1 MASVKVAV
9 RVRPFNQREIN
20 MGAQGIIEMEGKKT
34 KIYNI
39 KASSVS
45 GEGERRNRVK
55 DFSFDFSYWSLDDR
69 SRHYASQEMVFKD
82 LGTDVLKAAFEG
94 YNACIFAYGQ
104 TGSGKTY
111 SMMGSPN
118 NQGLIPRICEGL
130 FSGMH
135 NSEGNGPSYR
145 TEVSFLE
152 IYNERVRDLL
162 RPPMKGRPVHSLKV
176 REHPK
181 EGPYVQDLTRHLV
194 SDYAAI
200 EHLMEQG
207 NAHRVTASTG
217 MNDTSS
223 RSHAIFTIN
232 FTQAKFDHDMPCE
245 TESKI
250 NLVDLAGSERAD
262 ATGLTGER
270 LKEGANINKSL
281 VTLGTVISALADAST
296 AHQNSSH
303 HHKFIPYRDSVLTWL
318 LKDSLGGNSK
328 TIMIA
333 TISPADVNY
342 AETLS
347 TLRYANRAK
356 NIINKPT
363 VNEDPN
369 VKLIRQLR
377 AQIDA
382 LKNMISPELLGE
394 AEMAAAKKLSENEA
408 RVTELTDKW
417 KDRWKETQ
425 KILEEREMKLQQ
437 EGVGIKMDS
446 VLPHLVLVNDD
457 LLSTGIVVYH
467 LKEGLTTVGLAENP
481 KKQDIVISGPDT
493 EQSHCIFEHNKGS
506 VTLNPLES
514 LCSVNGNS
522 VVKPTRLF
530 QGDVI
535 VLGTSNVFRFNH
547 PREAA
552 ELREKRKEV
561 GRSSLGSSSSL
572 AWSTKFRSETDL
584 VFRRGNGT
592 DEESLT
598 RQLEEARN
606 ELEKQKQLEALRIEE
621 ARADFALQIQEES
634 KRLNETRAEL
644 ERQRRL
650 HSMEVQSVEE
660 ARYKVEELNEKHKQ
674 AEAERTTSEAELTKD
689 IENREQE
696 LKVQREQVFKL
707 RDDIDKMNRK
717 ADHELSELKKEMR
730 QQKEQE
736 LLQFNASLKRIME
749 AVEEK
754 DKTKLQAMEE
764 RKELEEKWKAESER
778 IHFQRE
784 ELKEKQHEY
793 EKNFNALEE
802 SRREAML
809 EIEEFELEKSLALE
823 EIQRE
828 ERKLEQL
835 KSEREAALQIVEKD
849 LAKRREV
856 LELEFLEEKEELQE
870 ERLYLEERIHGYEAL
885 MDITAD
891 NLADKQNSLE
901 IRTREENAKIVKA
914 KQELRAMEENL
925 NQTKQKAEKDMTLKN
940 QEYEEKAKKQR
951 EEIEKSKEL
960 LQARSQ
966 ELTKLTERLEECADE
981 ERLKIAKEVESLT
994 ENVSVEKMR
1003 LESLEEAD
1011 RTEAENFEKH
1021 MEAGTKLLNE
1031 RKQSQRQA
1039 VELERLNLEA
1049 LEDFK
1054 RQNLETEESEFK
1066 EAQEQYNRAKMLLV
1080 ESKRN
1085 LADLDRRQSKYSSK
1099 VEAELLDLSKSLEGE
1114 LSTEGK
1120 LGDMFE
1126 LREHRITLKEID
1138 VEGKVKVTEKQA
1150 TLNEEVDRLVKLRKS
1165 LTFELEDTEKAQE
1178 KAEAEL
1184 HEMQSRFALDREEER
1199 TTREAMEESL
1209 KDLEEEATL
1218 SRSLSEKQIGSPTT
1232 VSLLLAHEKHKIK
1245 TEMEVKMKEMEEHK
1259 SREVEEIRLEKQHV
1273 LSKLEQE
1280 KRELEQQKEE
1290 LESLIHREKVELDKE
1305 RQVLEREKLSEI
1317 EGIIREKEM
1326 EIEDLK
1332 EKAQHEIDELRE
1344 RLDETER
1351 EVILLQEKLTA
1362 FNSFVVPNGHEDDE
1376 LADGE
1381 VMNYMCQDDESEIYG
1396 SNLSLADSVSPPV
1409 ITPPPTPVD
1418 RFLASFSS
1426 HKRNQ
1431 IHVCIPRYILRGLG
1445 RDSYHVFEVKSTI
1458 GGDTWSVYRRYRKF
1472 RELHKSMRKHYHEVG
1487 ALEFPNRR
1495 FFGNRAEEFVR
1506 ARRAQLET
1514 YLQSFIGL
1522 CSKIEDC
1529 PISSM
1534 IGRPLTKRDLC
1545 DFAPFFKQ
1553 GIFEQTKNYST

>member
-1 MASVKVAV
+1 MVINKGDILATVMLPRKKEFKLCWHRWITAITI
-9 RVRPFNQREIN
+9 FFYCLLYLLNEI
-20 MGAQGIIEMEGKKT
+20 
-34 KIYNI
+34 
-39 KASSVS
+39 
-45 GEGERRNRVK
+45 
-55 DFSFDFSYWSLDDR
+55 F
-69 SRHYASQEMVFKD
+69 H
-82 LGTDVLKAAFEG
+82 VL
-94 YNACIFAYGQ
+94 C
-104 TGSGKTY
+104 
-111 SMMGSPN
+111 
-118 NQGLIPRICEGL
+118 
-130 FSGMH
+130 
-135 NSEGNGPSYR
+135 
-145 TEVSFLE
+145 
-152 IYNERVRDLL
+152 
-162 RPPMKGRPVHSLKV
+162 
-176 REHPK
+176 
-181 EGPYVQDLTRHLV
+181 
-194 SDYAAI
+194 
-200 EHLMEQG
+200 
-207 NAHRVTASTG
+207 
-217 MNDTSS
+217 
-223 RSHAIFTIN
+223 
-232 FTQAKFDHDMPCE
+232 
-245 TESKI
+245 
-250 NLVDLAGSERAD
+250 SERAD

-363 VNEDPN
+363 VNEDAN

-467 LKEGLTTVGLAENP
+467 LKEGLTTVGLAENS

-522 VVKPTRLF
+522 VAKPTRLF

-561 GRSSLGSSSSL
+561 GRVYTLKTLDKVVSETLHLLVALFVSASHEVSSSYCTVPHL
-572 AWSTKFRSETDL
+572 FQKVKFS
-584 VFRRGNGT
+584 VAYSCFPYS
-592 DEESLT
+592 EESLT

-674 AEAERTTSEAELTKD
+674 AEAERTTSEAELTKE

-736 LLQFNASLKRIME
+736 LLHFNASMKRIME
-749 AVEEK
+749 AEEEK

-764 RKELEEKWKAESER
+764 RKELEEKWKAESKR

-870 ERLYLEERIHGYEAL
+870 ERMYLEERIHGYEAL

-925 NQTKQKAEKDMTLKN
+925 NQTKQKAEKDMTLKK

-966 ELTKLTERLEECADE
+966 ELTKSTERLEECADE
-981 ERLKIAKEVESLT
+981 ERLKIAKEVENLT
-994 ENVSVEKMR
+994 ENVNVEKMR
-1003 LESLEEAD
+1003 LDSLEEAD
-1011 RTEAENFEKH
+1011 RTEAENFEKD

-1031 RKQSQRQA
+1031 RNQSQRQA

-1114 LSTEGK
+1114 LSTQEK

-1150 TLNEEVDRLVKLRKS
+1150 TLNEEVDKLVKLRKS

-1184 HEMQSRFALDREEER
+1184 REMQSRFALDREEER

-1259 SREVEEIRLEKQHV
+1259 TREVEEIRLEKQHV

-1351 EVILLQEKLTA
+1351 
-1362 FNSFVVPNGHEDDE
+1362 
-1376 LADGE
+1376 
-1381 VMNYMCQDDESEIYG
+1381 
-1396 SNLSLADSVSPPV
+1396 
-1409 ITPPPTPVD
+1409 
-1418 RFLASFSS
+1418 
-1426 HKRNQ
+1426 
-1431 IHVCIPRYILRGLG
+1431 
-1445 RDSYHVFEVKSTI
+1445 
-1458 GGDTWSVYRRYRKF
+1458 
-1472 RELHKSMRKHYHEVG
+1472 
-1487 ALEFPNRR
+1487 LEFCSLP
-1495 FFGNRAEEFVR
+1495 EFLDR
-1506 ARRAQLET
+1506 GMSATLLCTCSEGKGP
-1514 YLQSFIGL
+1514 FI
-1522 CSKIEDC
+1522 
-1529 PISSM
+1529 
-1534 IGRPLTKRDLC
+1534 
-1545 DFAPFFKQ
+1545 F
-1553 GIFEQTKNYST
+1553 